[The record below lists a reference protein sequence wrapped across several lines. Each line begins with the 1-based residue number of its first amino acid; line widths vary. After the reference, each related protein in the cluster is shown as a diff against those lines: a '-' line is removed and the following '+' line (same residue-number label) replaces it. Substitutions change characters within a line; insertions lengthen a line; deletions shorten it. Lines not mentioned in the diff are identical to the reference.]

1 MSQHRTRQAIS
12 VVGVVLAGILFS
24 ASFTWAAKDAR
35 PFWTEKSSFIEGEEL
50 FVVGVASKARTV
62 EEGRRQAFE
71 QGKVELMNF
80 AQITS
85 LEAQGLVIETQMTF
99 EEPNP
104 DGTVTVYRLLRVP
117 AAKLV
122 SIQERLQAQ
131 GRAHE
136 QTLDQSRGELVA
148 IQQSLAQKQ
157 HELES
162 RSKGMQDTLAMVSQ
176 LQVTLGEKAAKL
188 DQQQRQVEQMLQQIN
203 ANLQSNS
210 MSTNRSAPG
219 KSLTDQ
225 LKETGAKLDASEQE
239 LSRLSRQVQE
249 RVQSR
254 SQKACRYVT
263 PGMNPA
269 EVKRLLGDPDG
280 EKKGYSFE
288 KGNTWAYGTTIVQF
302 NWQGVV
308 LSTSSCQ

>member
-99 EEPNP
+99 EESNA

-117 AAKLV
+117 ASKLV
-122 SIQERLQAQ
+122 GIQGRLKAQSQAQ
-131 GRAHE
+131 E
-136 QTLDQSRGELVA
+136 QTLDQARKELAV
-148 IQQSLAQKQ
+148 IQQA
-157 HELES
+157 
-162 RSKGMQDTLAMVSQ
+162 
-176 LQVTLGEKAAKL
+176 LGEKATKL

-203 ANLQSNS
+203 AKLQASS
-210 MSTNRSAPG
+210 TPTNRSER
-219 KSLTDQ
+219 SVTLVDR
-225 LKETGAKLDASEQE
+225 LKETDAKLDASEEE
-239 LSRLSRQVQE
+239 LNRLSRQVQE
-249 RVQSR
+249 RVMSS
-254 SQKACRYVT
+254 SQKACRYIT
-263 PGMNPA
+263 PGMTPT
-269 EVKRLLGDPDG
+269 EVTRILGSPDG
-280 EKKGYSFE
+280 KERGPYTNYL
-288 KGNTWAYGTTIVQF
+288 NTWAYGNSIVEFSRQD
-302 NWQGVV
+302 VV
-308 LSTSSCQ
+308 SSISGCQR